1 MRGARGRPPPAGS
14 PCPSSALSQVLLQ
27 GPRRPRRPRGEED
40 AVRMLSPGAPPAGG
54 VSSAHAQAR
63 SPACG
68 GGAGVPS
75 AHAQP
80 REPCPQAARLLRG
93 SYSLSHRATG
103 DPDFAWFR

>member
-68 GGAGVPS
+68 GGG
-75 AHAQP
+75 
-80 REPCPQAARLLRG
+80 RGCPLRMPNRG
-93 SYSLSHRATG
+93 SLARRLRAFCAALTV
-103 DPDFAWFR
+103 